1 MKTKNRPLSFME
13 VSTIDMKKK
22 YSKTRRKC
30 LKKIL
35 IPVVI
40 QVIIILLFCEM
51 LDMSR
56 TIDIKDTKQLTVT
69 VDAIRFDIGLFED
82 KVCIKSNSEQYIF
95 GTNCTSN
102 EYAIHEIFESISQGD
117 EITIIFHEVDSI
129 FGPQNWI
136 LDART
141 ETEVFRTY
149 EDYLKSKTNIIP
161 VVCALFS
168 FVELL
173 FLSGVFFFT
182 FPFDRYSKWK
192 REKDN
197 RQQKGKKTEG
207 GSLS

>member
-1 MKTKNRPLSFME
+1 ME

-40 QVIIILLFCEM
+40 QVIIILLFCKM
-51 LDMSR
+51 INMSR

-69 VDAIRFDIGLFED
+69 VDAIHYDHNGRLDNRVWIE
-82 KVCIKSNSEQYIF
+82 SNSQRYFF
-95 GTNCTSN
+95 GRNATSN
-102 EYAIHEIFESISQGD
+102 EYSVDEVFDSLSEGD
-117 EITIIFHEVDSI
+117 QITIIFHEEDSI

-149 EDYLKSKTNIIP
+149 EDYLKSKTNLIP
-161 VVCALFS
+161 AVCALFS